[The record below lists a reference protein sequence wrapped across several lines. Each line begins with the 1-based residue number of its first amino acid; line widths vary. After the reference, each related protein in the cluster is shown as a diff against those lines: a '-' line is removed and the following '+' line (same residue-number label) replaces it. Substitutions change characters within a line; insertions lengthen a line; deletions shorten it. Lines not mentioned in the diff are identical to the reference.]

1 MRVHRSAY
9 VPYRW
14 APSYHRH
21 SVRHL
26 PTYHPRYWS
35 TGIFIYS
42 PPPPTRE
49 VVVVEHSRTGK
60 SRAPASEEP
69 SRAFD
74 RSSSFAV
81 GLKGG
86 SFLSGYDDGGS
97 YGDMGMGLTARFRPV
112 EAVGFEASWM
122 RHSQSWDAVSERS
135 NSPFSVSAQLFAFP
149 WARLSPFATA
159 GLTWN
164 RQTLNDTYFNGLEEV
179 TVTSQETRFGPHVG
193 LGMEF
198 ALGER
203 AALDLEARYISD
215 MNHDA
220 EDPTRK
226 GAMQAS
232 AGIVFH
238 F

>member
-9 VPYRW
+9 VPERW

-26 PTYHPRYWS
+26 PHHHPRYWS
-35 TGIFIYS
+35 TGVFIYS

-49 VVVVEHSRTGK
+49 VVVVEHSRTG
-60 SRAPASEEP
+60 RTVERDAEP
-69 SRAFD
+69 PTRAFD
-74 RSSSFAV
+74 RSGSFAV

-86 SFLSGYDDGGS
+86 SYLSGYDDGGS
-97 YGDMGMGLTARFRPV
+97 YGDMGMGLVARFRPV

-122 RHSQSWDAVSERS
+122 RHAQSWEGVSERS

-149 WARLSPFATA
+149 WARLSPYASA

-164 RQTLNDTYFNGLEEV
+164 RQTLDDTYSNGLQEL
-179 TVTSQETRFGPHVG
+179 TVTSQQTRFGPHMG
-193 LGMEF
+193 LGLEL
-198 ALGER
+198 ALGDR
-203 AALDLEARYISD
+203 AALDLEARYLSD
-215 MNHDA
+215 LQHDA
-220 EDPTRK
+220 EDPVRK

-232 AGIVFH
+232 AGLVFH